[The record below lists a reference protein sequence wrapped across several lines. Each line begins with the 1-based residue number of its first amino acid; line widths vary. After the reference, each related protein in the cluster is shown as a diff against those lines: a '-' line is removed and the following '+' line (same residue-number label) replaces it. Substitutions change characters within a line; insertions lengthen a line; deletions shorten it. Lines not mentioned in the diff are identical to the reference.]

1 MQEDLGVRQGASRY
15 AGAQPLA
22 DLQQNVL
29 SGPAKSL
36 QQSYS
41 SQTGELCNFKVRLCM
56 QHSSLTNF
64 FEMFAGIHTIL
75 CELCRSDSKGNH
87 SCCWSKH
94 LFVGS
99 RTMAAEGNYKDI
111 FGHVAHSLDAVPCL
125 WLTCCVLCCSLSA
138 SHNMLLSLPRY
149 VNATLHTS

>member
-64 FEMFAGIHTIL
+64 LKCLLAFTQSSVSFAGLTAKAIIP
-75 CELCRSDSKGNH
+75 
-87 SCCWSKH
+87 
-94 LFVGS
+94 
-99 RTMAAEGNYKDI
+99 
-111 FGHVAHSLDAVPCL
+111 VAGANTCSLDPVQWRL
-125 WLTCCVLCCSLSA
+125 KVITRTYSA
-138 SHNMLLSLPRY
+138 M
-149 VNATLHTS
+149 